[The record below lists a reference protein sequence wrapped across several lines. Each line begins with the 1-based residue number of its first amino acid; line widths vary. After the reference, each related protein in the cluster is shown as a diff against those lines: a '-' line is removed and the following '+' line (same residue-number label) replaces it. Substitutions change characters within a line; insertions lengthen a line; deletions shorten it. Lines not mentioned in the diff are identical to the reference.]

1 MSLQSLMHV
10 QTGRDGVLSKT
21 MEGLQNCLKHKVMT
35 GVCTSLCQSNFDLL
49 SEKWLDRLIEMK
61 VMYTWFHIYRPVGPD
76 AKPELALTPDQQL
89 QARKFVVE
97 MRAKKPIIIIDANL
111 LYEIDDRTQLE
122 SLIDEK
128 IVWQV
133 PAKTSADY
141 FVIATAER
149 LNGLVISNDL
159 YQSYLDNIHGSMN
172 AGSR

>member
-1 MSLQSLMHV
+1 MSKRVAVVDGANIVYIEKSNQGDPRISNILSVRSL
-10 QTGRDGVLSKT
+10 L
-21 MEGLQNCLKHKVMT
+21 N
-35 GVCTSLCQSNFDLL
+35 
-49 SEKWLDRLIEMK
+49 EKGYE
-61 VMYTWFHIYRPVGPD
+61 
-76 AKPELALTPDQQL
+76 
-89 QARKFVVE
+89 
-97 MRAKKPIIIIDANL
+97 PIIIVDANL
-111 LYEIDDRTQLE
+111 LYEIDDWTQLE

-159 YQSYLDNIHGSMN
+159 YQSYLDNTHGSMN

>member
-1 MSLQSLMHV
+1 MSKRVAVVDGANIAYIEKSNQGDPRISNILSVRSL
-10 QTGRDGVLSKT
+10 
-21 MEGLQNCLKHKVMT
+21 LK
-35 GVCTSLCQSNFDLL
+35 
-49 SEKWLDRLIEMK
+49 EKGYE
-61 VMYTWFHIYRPVGPD
+61 
-76 AKPELALTPDQQL
+76 
-89 QARKFVVE
+89 
-97 MRAKKPIIIIDANL
+97 PIIIVDANL

-159 YQSYLDNIHGSMN
+159 YQSYLDNTHGSMN